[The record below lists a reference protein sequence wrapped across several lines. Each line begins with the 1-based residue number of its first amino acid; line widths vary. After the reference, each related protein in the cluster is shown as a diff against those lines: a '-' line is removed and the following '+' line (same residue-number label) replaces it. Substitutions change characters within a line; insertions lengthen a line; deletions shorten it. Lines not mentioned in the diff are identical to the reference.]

1 MRMLEVKN
9 LGVRYGTLD
18 IVKNVSFSVE
28 EGEWLMIAGPNG
40 AGKST
45 VVSAVA
51 QSVAS
56 TGDVLFCGKNVR
68 NYKPQELARHI
79 GVLEQNHAVNYAFS
93 VREVVGL
100 GRYAY
105 SSGIFAGKSDAD
117 DDAVER
123 ALALT
128 GLDALADKSVL
139 KLSGGELQRV
149 FLAQIFAQDPD
160 LLILDEPT
168 NHLDLVYQ
176 KQVFSLIEEW
186 RKKPG
191 RAVISVVHDLS
202 LALAYGST
210 AVLMDRGEAVA
221 FGPVQEVLNAD
232 HLDAAYGMDVKA
244 WMQSLLKQ
252 WENI

>member
-1 MRMLEVKN
+1 MRMLEVKD
-9 LGVRYGTLD
+9 LSVRYGTLD

-51 QSVAS
+51 QSVES

-117 DDAVER
+117 DE

-128 GLDALADKSVL
+128 GLENLANKSVL

-168 NHLDLVYQ
+168 NHLDLIYQ

-186 RKKPG
+186 RKEPG

>member
-9 LGVRYGTLD
+9 LSVRYSTLE
-18 IVKNVSFSVE
+18 IVKGVSFSVE

-51 QSVAS
+51 QSVES

-117 DDAVER
+117 DDAVEQ

-128 GLDALADKSVL
+128 GLENLADKSVL

-202 LALAYGST
+202 LALAYGSS
-210 AVLMDRGEAVA
+210 AVLMDRGEAA
-221 FGPVQEVLNAD
+221 ACGPVREVLSPHRLAS
-232 HLDAAYGMDVKA
+232 AYGMDVKE
-244 WMQSLLKQ
+244 WMQGLLKQ
-252 WENI
+252 WETM

>member
-1 MRMLEVKN
+1 MRMLEVKD
-9 LGVRYGTLD
+9 LSVRYGTLD

-45 VVSAVA
+45 VVSAIA

-56 TGDVLFCGKNVR
+56 TGDVFFCGKNVR
-68 NYKPQELARHI
+68 QYRSQELARHI

-117 DDAVER
+117 DDAVEQ

-128 GLDALADKSVL
+128 GLEALADKSVL

-176 KQVFSLIEEW
+176 KQVFSLMGRHLRGPRPEPGVGV
-186 RKKPG
+186 RQYRRVDGPG
-191 RAVISVVHDLS
+191 RSRCLRPGAGSPECGPSGCRLRHGRKSVD
-202 LALAYGST
+202 AEPA
-210 AVLMDRGEAVA
+210 EAV
-221 FGPVQEVLNAD
+221 GEYMNS
-232 HLDAAYGMDVKA
+232 
-244 WMQSLLKQ
+244 W
-252 WENI
+252 

>member
-1 MRMLEVKN
+1 MKMLEVKN
-9 LGVRYGTLD
+9 LSVRYGTLD
-18 IVKNVSFSVE
+18 IVKDVSFAVE

-45 VVSAVA
+45 IVNAISQGTAYSG
-51 QSVAS
+51 SV
-56 TGDVLFCGKNVR
+56 TFLGRDVRGYR
-68 NYKPQELARHI
+68 PQELARHI
-79 GVLEQNHAVNYAFS
+79 GVLAQNHAVNYAFM
-93 VREVVGL
+93 VKEVVGL

-105 SSGIFAGKSDAD
+105 SRGLLSGRSDAD
-117 DDAVER
+117 EQAVEE

-128 GLDALADKSVL
+128 GLQELAQQSVL

-168 NHLDLVYQ
+168 NHLDLLYQ
-176 KQVFSLIEEW
+176 KQVFSLIEAW

-202 LALAYGST
+202 LALAYASS
-210 AVLMDRGEAVA
+210 ALLLDRGQTAGL
-221 FGPVQEVLNAD
+221 GPAREVLTPARLNEV
-232 HLDAAYGMDVKA
+232 YGMDVKE
-244 WMQSLLKQ
+244 WMQNLLGQ
-252 WENI
+252 WQTL